1 MNMLSQQT
9 MDIVKSTAPVLEVK
23 GREITT
29 CFYNRMFEQHP
40 ELLNIFNH
48 ANQSKGRQQ
57 TALANMV
64 YAAARHI
71 DRLEEIIPAVRQ
83 VAHKHRSLNV
93 QPEHYPIVGKY
104 LLLAI
109 KEVLGEAATDDILKA
124 WEDAYGVIAQAF
136 IGIEKDMYSEAREQK
151 AGWEGFRRFV
161 VDRREKESE
170 VITSFYIKP
179 EDGGKVP
186 EFLPGQYITVRV
198 SIPGEKYAMNRQYS
212 LSAAPG
218 RRYFRISVKKEADS
232 NPLGKVSNYLH
243 EELQK
248 GSILEVTPP
257 AGEFI
262 LNMEEQGPVAFIS
275 GGVGVTPMMSMLETI
290 SERQP
295 SRDVTFI
302 HSARSKE
309 VHAFKERAREL
320 VGGLENGRIHIGYN
334 EPGDAIE
341 MSFTGHLNEELLKQ
355 WIKPDA
361 VCYVC
366 GPVPFLQTVTAAL
379 KRIGLGN
386 DQIRYEFFGPAMEL
400 K

>member
-1 MNMLSQQT
+1 MLSQQT

-179 EDGGKVP
+179 EDGGEVP

-290 SERQP
+290 SESQP